1 MYKKDVPP
9 VFEPEERFLS
19 ILKGNRMR
27 PATVGAQGASV
38 FASILVD
45 NDGIASVIAFV
56 EYFVLTQVDAGSA
69 DVADVDIHHRHL
81 ASVSLLHHGRLCRS
95 GRFGIPLFEKRHDE
109 SSLFSVF
116 LTMHYSVQKMKSQ

>member
-56 EYFVLTQVDAGSA
+56 KHFIPAKIDIKNMGIIDFFVILS
-69 DVADVDIHHRHL
+69 VAIIYL
-81 ASVSLLHHGRLCRS
+81 NQLLG
-95 GRFGIPLFEKRHDE
+95 
-109 SSLFSVF
+109 
-116 LTMHYSVQKMKSQ
+116 

>member
-27 PATVGAQGASV
+27 PATVGAQGASI

-56 EYFVLTQVDAGSA
+56 KHFIPAQIDTGSA
-69 DVADVDIHHRHL
+69 YIADVGVHHRHL
-81 ASVSLLHHGRLCRS
+81 ASVGFLRGSLVYRS
-95 GRFGIPLFEKRHDE
+95 VRRFGSPFLEK
-109 SSLFSVF
+109 
-116 LTMHYSVQKMKSQ
+116 

>member
-27 PATVGAQGASV
+27 PATVGAQSASV

-56 EYFVLTQVDAGSA
+56 KHFIPAQIDTGSA
-69 DVADVDIHHRHL
+69 YIADVGIHHRHF
-81 ASVSLLHHGRLCRS
+81 AAVCFFHGFRLGRS
-95 GRFGIPLFEKRHDE
+95 GRSFGRPFLEKRHDR
-109 SSLFSVF
+109 SSLFCLSDYA
-116 LTMHYSVQKMKSQ
+116 L

>member
-27 PATVGAQGASV
+27 PATVGAQGASI

-56 EYFVLTQVDAGSA
+56 EYFVLAQVDDNGK
-69 DVADVDIHHRHL
+69 DTLVERQLQPVRHL
-81 ASVSLLHHGRLCRS
+81 LHVGFVGQMVTQLLQHHVALFLVVNLS
-95 GRFGIPLFEKRHDE
+95 QNLTDSPL
-109 SSLFSVF
+109 SF
-116 LTMHYSVQKMKSQ
+116 L

>member
-27 PATVGAQGASV
+27 PATVGAQGASI

-45 NDGIASVIAFV
+45 NDGH
-56 EYFVLTQVDAGSA
+56 VLEQVAQ
-69 DVADVDIHHRHL
+69 VFRPL
-81 ASVSLLHHGRLCRS
+81 AR
-95 GRFGIPLFEKRHDE
+95 
-109 SSLFSVF
+109 
-116 LTMHYSVQKMKSQ
+116 